1 MASNGRSCGPKRP
14 LKVAFQLNHR
24 LQSLPNLIIGKCL
37 KATVQFVPTLM
48 CLGPCLS
55 ATTCSRQCVTPSRGS
70 EVNDLER
77 DIQKERKAKEMKTKS
92 KEDLLKTSKRTLG
105 SVKH

>member
-1 MASNGRSCGPKRP
+1 
-14 LKVAFQLNHR
+14 LKVAFQLDYR
-24 LQSLPNLIIGKCL
+24 LQSLPNLIIGRCL

-77 DIQKERKAKEMKTKS
+77 DIQKERKAKEMKTKLKRRS
-92 KEDLLKTSKRTLG
+92 SEDVKENVGVGQTLTFRDMRERPR
-105 SVKH
+105 